1 MFGLG
6 MVEIGI
12 LVALVVLVFGGAKAR
27 ELFSTAFKTYQ
38 KVNQTKQELR
48 NMVSLDGLLGKKDK
62 DS

>member
-12 LVALVVLVFGGAKAR
+12 LVALVVLFFGGPKAR
-27 ELFSTAFKTYQ
+27 DIIGRVFKTYQ

-48 NMVSLDGLLGKKDK
+48 NMVSLDGMLGKKDK